1 MRERTLCLLFFLFVM
16 TALSSCEI
24 GNREAA
30 QGAAEVSGAPAAT
43 TIPPPTSTSTP
54 IETQIETQIE
64 TPIETPMTMNTP
76 TIPSSDSSDPIS
88 SPNPAISSLEK
99 TLIDRY
105 RDAKPKKWGENVPGV
120 RTQLTT
126 EEQVIALTFDACGGK
141 EGSGYDKKLIDYLIK
156 ENIPATLFINAR
168 WITANMDIFSKLAAN
183 PLFEIENHGTE
194 HRPLSVNGRLAYG
207 IEGTK
212 NVNDVIHEVK
222 DNADQI
228 EKLTG
233 RRPLFFRS
241 GTAYYDDIAAGVV
254 QDLGFQLAGYNVLG
268 DAGATYNTEQV
279 YKALLKAR
287 SGSIVLAHMNRP
299 EKDTAEGIMK
309 AIPELQKAG
318 YRFVLL
324 TSSTLN

>member
-16 TALSSCEI
+16 TALSSCEV
-24 GNREAA
+24 GTREVA
-30 QGAAEVSGAPAAT
+30 QGTAEISAAPAVT
-43 TIPPPTSTSTP
+43 TMSPPTSTSTP
-54 IETQIETQIE
+54 IETQIET
-64 TPIETPMTMNTP
+64 PMKMDTP
-76 TIPSSDSSDPIS
+76 TILSSAPSDPSS

-105 RDAKPKKWGENVPGV
+105 RDVKPKQWGENVPGV
-120 RTQLTT
+120 RTHFTT
-126 EEQVIALTFDACGGK
+126 EEQVIALTLDACGGK
-141 EGSGYDKKLIDYLIK
+141 EGSGYDGKLIDYLIK

-168 WITANMDIFSKLAAN
+168 WITANMDIFSELAAN
-183 PLFEIENHGTE
+183 PLFMIENHGTE

-212 NVNDVIHEVK
+212 NVNEVIYEVK

-287 SGSIVLAHMNRP
+287 SGSIVLAHMNHP

-324 TSSTLN
+324 TSYTLN

>member
-1 MRERTLCLLFFLFVM
+1 MPE
-16 TALSSCEI
+16 
-24 GNREAA
+24 A
-30 QGAAEVSGAPAAT
+30 QG
-43 TIPPPTSTSTP
+43 
-54 IETQIETQIE
+54 
-64 TPIETPMTMNTP
+64 TP
-76 TIPSSDSSDPIS
+76 TIPSVAPSDPS
-88 SPNPAISSLEK
+88 SSTSPDFPSLEK
-99 TLIDRY
+99 TLIERY
-105 RDAKPKKWGENVPGV
+105 GNAKPTKWGENVPGV
-120 RTQLTT
+120 QTHLTT
-126 EEQVIALTFDACGGK
+126 KEQVIALTFDACGGK
-141 EGSGYDKKLIDYLIK
+141 EGSGYDEKLIDYLIK

-168 WITANMDIFSKLAAN
+168 WITANKDIFAKLAAN

-207 IEGTK
+207 IAGTK
-212 NVNDVIHEVK
+212 SVNDVIHEVK

-254 QDLGFQLAGYNVLG
+254 HDLGFQLAGYNVLG

-287 SGSIVLAHMNRP
+287 SGSIVLAHMNHP

-309 AIPELQKAG
+309 AIPELKKEG

-324 TSSTLN
+324 ASYTLN

>member
-1 MRERTLCLLFFLFVM
+1 MRERTVCLLFFLFIM
-16 TALSSCEI
+16 IALSSCEV
-24 GNREAA
+24 GNREVA
-30 QGAAEVSGAPAAT
+30 QRTAEISGAPAVT
-43 TIPPPTSTSTP
+43 TIPPPTSTSTSTP
-54 IETQIETQIE
+54 IEAQIEAQ
-64 TPIETPMTMNTP
+64 IETPMTMDTP
-76 TIPSSDSSDPIS
+76 TIPSSAPSDPSS

-105 RDAKPKKWGENVPGV
+105 RNAKPKKWGENVPGV
-120 RTQLTT
+120 RTHLTT

-141 EGSGYDKKLIDYLIK
+141 EGSGYDEKLIDYLIK

-168 WITANMDIFSKLAAN
+168 WITANMDIFFKLAAN

-287 SGSIVLAHMNRP
+287 SGSIVLAHMNHP

-324 TSSTLN
+324 TSYTLN

>member
-1 MRERTLCLLFFLFVM
+1 MRERTVCLLFFIFVM
-16 TALSSCEI
+16 TALSSCEV
-24 GNREAA
+24 GTREIA
-30 QGAAEVSGAPAAT
+30 QGAAEISAAPAVTT
-43 TIPPPTSTSTP
+43 TIPPPISTSTP
-54 IETQIETQIE
+54 IETQIET
-64 TPIETPMTMNTP
+64 PMTMDTP
-76 TIPSSDSSDPIS
+76 TIPSSAPSDPSS

-105 RDAKPKKWGENVPGV
+105 RDAKPKEWGENVPGV
-120 RTQLTT
+120 RTHLTT
-126 EEQVIALTFDACGGK
+126 KEQVIALTFDACGGK
-141 EGSGYDKKLIDYLIK
+141 EGSGYDEKLIDYLIK

-168 WITANMDIFSKLAAN
+168 WITANMDIFSKLADN

-207 IEGTK
+207 ITGTK
-212 NVNDVIHEVK
+212 NVNEVIHEVK

-287 SGSIVLAHMNRP
+287 SGSIVLAHMNHP

-324 TSSTLN
+324 TSYTLN

>member
-1 MRERTLCLLFFLFVM
+1 MAKAQMRERTVCLLFFLFVM
-16 TALSSCEI
+16 ATLSSCEV

-30 QGAAEVSGAPAAT
+30 HGTAEGSGAPAVT
-43 TIPPPTSTSTP
+43 TTPTSTSTP
-54 IETQIETQIE
+54 TALVQRE
-64 TPIETPMTMNTP
+64 TPTPSAASTP
-76 TIPSSDSSDPIS
+76 ATTAMDTSAIPSSPPSDL
-88 SPNPAISSLEK
+88 SSLIE
-99 TLIDRY
+99 RY
-105 RDAKPKKWGENVPGV
+105 GNAKPKKWGENVPGV
-120 RTQLTT
+120 RTHLSTK
-126 EEQVIALTFDACGGK
+126 EQVIALTFDACGGK
-141 EGSGYDKKLIDYLIK
+141 EGSGYDEKLIDYLIK

-168 WITANMDIFSKLAAN
+168 WITANKDIFTKLAAN

-194 HRPLSVNGRLAYG
+194 HRPLSVNGKLAYG
-207 IEGTK
+207 IAGTK
-212 NVNDVIHEVK
+212 NVSDVIHEVK

-241 GTAYYDDIAAGVV
+241 GTAYYDDISAGVV
-254 QDLGFQLAGYNVLG
+254 HDLGFQLAGYNVLG

-287 SGSIVLAHMNRP
+287 SGSIVLAHMNHP
-299 EKDTAEGIMK
+299 EKDTAEGIMR

-324 TSSTLN
+324 TSYTLN